1 MAHCRVWVSC
11 HVAALVITNY
21 VLVITIQSRWRHLL
35 FHVHCLYHNYIGF
48 RMRMWMTL
56 NKPDCVS
63 NYCELHAKHGK
74 LPVHACL
81 LFACLS
87 IYAKMTRNPI
97 YMYSRSTK
105 VKSASTWPR
114 TVWWYTLLW
123 YSSSESV
130 STLMYAREFLKNVDS
145 SGQLF
150 NYTAINLTALRA
162 QDLSQAAI
170 SQVHVH
176 VNH

>member
-1 MAHCRVWVSC
+1 M
-11 HVAALVITNY
+11 LVP
-21 VLVITIQSRWRHLL
+21 
-35 FHVHCLYHNYIGF
+35 YIRF
-48 RMRMWMTL
+48 RMRIWMTL
-56 NKPDCVS
+56 NKPDCAS
-63 NYCELHAKHGK
+63 NNYCELHAKHGK
-74 LPVHACL
+74 LPVHACML
-81 LFACLS
+81 ILCVSFDLW
-87 IYAKMTRNPI
+87 KLKEPRNPI
-97 YMYSRSTK
+97 YSRSTK

-114 TVWWYTLLW
+114 TVWSYTLLW

-170 SQVHVH
+170 SQVHVNQYQGFGVIH
-176 VNH
+176 TTSIFVYICELVIFHYR